1 MYSIVLFLFYIYI
14 KKKKQNKKCI
24 SFLCCFQIISYSD
37 SIWFSSLPT
46 KVCYLYLSN
55 NTSLRSKRFRA
66 VYEQRTR
73 NESQRSREKWRK

>member
-14 KKKKQNKKCI
+14 KKKQKTKKKKCI

-55 NTSLRSKRFRA
+55 NTSLRSKRSRA
-66 VYEQRTR
+66 V
-73 NESQRSREKWRK
+73 